1 MCRAPTGWPACG
13 TSSSSQF
20 HDNPTHIIVLRL
32 NSCRAFT
39 EVPGLLDGHL
49 EHRLT
54 DKFTKIDETRF
65 TASTIGAIIVGVEPQ
80 ITFQQSHSFYLL

>member
-1 MCRAPTGWPACG
+1 VALLPLFMTILHRLMRRDPSG
-13 TSSSSQF
+13 TDIF
-20 HDNPTHIIVLRL
+20 LEI

-39 EVPGLLDGHL
+39 EVPGLRDGHL

-65 TASTIGAIIVGVEPQ
+65 TASTIGAIIVSVEPQ
-80 ITFQQSHSFYLL
+80 IAFQQGHSFDLL

>member
-1 MCRAPTGWPACG
+1 M
-13 TSSSSQF
+13 F
-20 HDNPTHIIVLRL
+20 FLRL

-39 EVPGLLDGHL
+39 EVPGLRDGHL

-54 DKFTKIDETRF
+54 DKFTKIDEARF